1 MMKPEVFDMNAVFE
15 EIVTRGR
22 DNGIFDREAYRD
34 LIEEVLYE
42 HETEGGDLSV
52 DANVQL
58 RIEAL
63 KNRFDEYLELA
74 K

>member
-1 MMKPEVFDMNAVFE
+1 MMKPELFDMNAVFD
-15 EIVTRGR
+15 EIVDRGR
-22 DNGIFDREAYRD
+22 QNGIFDREAYRD

-42 HETEGGDLSV
+42 HQGEEGELST

-58 RIEAL
+58 RVEGL
-63 KNRFDEYLELA
+63 KARFDEYLERA